1 MPSVS
6 NIAAQT
12 LQRRILDGQYAA
24 GSALPGQRE
33 LAESLGISRASL
45 REAISMLEALG
56 LLRSLPGKGVFVT
69 SGQIPTA
76 NELPAGPNAMPP
88 DAIFQMRFV
97 IEPANAALAA
107 RRIATADQPEGRRT
121 PRSGGPER
129 SEGFSNAQH
138 FSELR
143 ASMDDMKAALD
154 TNDLVAAAD
163 CDLRF
168 HLELARLSG
177 NPALA
182 AVTQHFQSQLA
193 YSLRLPFADRSHVWQ
208 PADEHAAILAAVSA
222 GDAASA
228 RQTMQQHLLSAAG
241 RVGIRFTQP

>member
-12 LQRRILDGQYAA
+12 LQRRILDGQYPA

-33 LAESLGISRASL
+33 LSESLGISRASL

-69 SGQIPTA
+69 AGGQPA
-76 NELPAGPNAMPP
+76 ASKLPAGPDAMPP

-97 IEPANAALAA
+97 IEPANASLAA
-107 RRIATADQPEGRRT
+107 RRRDADGV
-121 PRSGGPER
+121 
-129 SEGFSNAQH
+129 
-138 FSELR
+138 
-143 ASMDDMKAALD
+143 AALRECMAEMQRALSAS
-154 TNDLVAAAD
+154 DLVTAAD

-168 HLELARLSG
+168 HLGLAELSG

-182 AVTQHFQSQLA
+182 AISHHFQSQLA
-193 YSLRLPFADRSHVWQ
+193 YSLRLPFADRGHIWQ
-208 PADEHAAILAAVSA
+208 PADEHNLILAAVAA
-222 GDAASA
+222 GNAAAA
-228 RQTMQQHLLSAAG
+228 RKAMQQHLLSAAG

>member
-1 MPSVS
+1 MPSVPNS
-6 NIAAQT
+6 AAQT

-56 LLRSLPGKGVFVT
+56 LVRSFAGKGVFVT
-69 SGQIPTA
+69 TGQAPVA
-76 NELPAGPNAMPP
+76 SELPAGPNAMPP
-88 DAIFQMRFV
+88 GAIFQMRFV
-97 IEPANAALAA
+97 IEPANAGLAA
-107 RRIATADQPEGRRT
+107 RRQGVED
-121 PRSGGPER
+121 
-129 SEGFSNAQH
+129 FSALH
-138 FSELR
+138 
-143 ASMDDMKAALD
+143 ACMDDMKAALGG
-154 TNDLVAAAD
+154 NDLVAAAD

-193 YSLRLPFADRSHVWQ
+193 YSLRLPFADRSHLWQ
-208 PADEHAAILAAVSA
+208 PADEHDAILAAVTA
-222 GDAASA
+222 GDAAMA
-228 RQTMQQHLLSAAG
+228 RQAMRRHLFSAAG
-241 RVGIRFTQP
+241 RVGIRFTEP

>member
-1 MPSVS
+1 MPSIPNS
-6 NIAAQT
+6 AAQT

-56 LLRSLPGKGVFVT
+56 LLRSFAGKGVFVT
-69 SGQIPTA
+69 SGQMPAA
-76 NELPAGPNAMPP
+76 NDLPAGPNAMPP
-88 DAIFQMRFV
+88 DAIFQMRYV

-107 RRIATADQPEGRRT
+107 RRTATADL
-121 PRSGGPER
+121 
-129 SEGFSNAQH
+129 
-138 FSELR
+138 SELV
-143 ASMDDMKAALD
+143 ACMDEMKAALGG
-154 TNDLVAAAD
+154 NDLVAAAD

-193 YSLRLPFADRSHVWQ
+193 YSLRLPFADRSHLWQ
-208 PADEHAAILAAVSA
+208 PADEHAAILAAVTA
-222 GDAASA
+222 GNPVTA
-228 RQTMQQHLLSAAG
+228 RLAMQQHLFSAAG
-241 RVGIRFTQP
+241 RVGIQFTQP